1 MNNLL
6 NVKKFLFKTQKFSFS
21 NKLYSSENLK
31 FQKTFK
37 FTSNPDKQRE
47 IKNKGKFI
55 ENKIKIK
62 QLEQEYNYYENLTYS
77 EESNKSGKS
86 VIVMK
91 RSDKNIMD
99 DENFE
104 DERLKPVNIAH
115 QNKKNEIDKQLKSLR
130 AENERIEIRYLGK
143 PKSSKKDDEFEFIR
157 ISHIKDMFSQN
168 YSFANK
174 HLNPLTYEQ
183 INNREAEKPWSVR
196 KDELE
201 VNEKQNNLEKE
212 ISNILEESISKEMSN
227 FDLITTQIPHKL
239 ATKPILR
246 SIPADPNQPSFL
258 LVEGDLNCNYD
269 LGLEYE
275 RLYRLTKNDDFG
287 QKIKEDQE
295 KDDDKKS
302 VSTIEDEAE
311 FFNSGNQPTTLTP
324 DTSITK

>member
-6 NVKKFLFKTQKFSFS
+6 NVKKILLKVQKFSFS

-37 FTSNPDKQRE
+37 FTSNADKQRE
-47 IKNKGKFI
+47 IKNKEKFI
-55 ENKIKIK
+55 ENKIKIR
-62 QLEQEYNYYENLTYS
+62 QLEQEYNNYDNLTYS
-77 EESNKSGKS
+77 EDSNKSGKS

-91 RSDKNIMD
+91 RSDKNLMD

-104 DERLKPVNIAH
+104 DERLKPVNIAY
-115 QNKKNEIDKQLKSLR
+115 QNKKNELDKQLKNLK

-143 PKSSKKDDEFEFIR
+143 NKSSKKDDEVEFMR
-157 ISHIKDMFSQN
+157 ISHIKDMFSHN
-168 YSFANK
+168 YSFANN

-183 INNREAEKPWSVR
+183 VNNREAEKPWSV
-196 KDELE
+196 KKEEIE

-212 ISNILEESISKEMSN
+212 ISNVLDESISREMSK
-227 FDLITTQIPHKL
+227 FDILSTQIPHKL

-258 LVEGDLNCNYD
+258 LVEGDLNVNYD
-269 LGLEYE
+269 LDLEYE

-287 QKIKEDQE
+287 QKIKEEQD
-295 KDDDKKS
+295 KDDEKKS
-302 VSTIEDEAE
+302 VSTIEDDADL
-311 FFNSGNQPTTLTP
+311 FNSGNQPTIISA
-324 DTSITK
+324 DTSIAK